1 MAKSQVT
8 EQDLEQ
14 SLQTLGGFGKL
25 ATQKPRRDSPF
36 GPEFSRRPEESKPT
50 PQVAPEKSR
59 EVTLVAK
66 TPGQGIEALEEKE
79 GDVLLTHPLPK
90 SAPTRKVATPLP
102 EEATAS
108 HPKSN
113 TLTERVTVQM
123 SPEMRDA
130 VNDLARHLQRRRKD
144 KGERITANSVMRV
157 AIQYFLDNVQLE
169 RVQGASTELEIA
181 KSLAAGMKNHGR
193 VK

>member
-25 ATQKPRRDSPF
+25 STQKPRRDSPF
-36 GPEFSRRPEESKPT
+36 GSEFSRKPEESKPI
-50 PQVAPEKSR
+50 PQVAPQKSP
-59 EVTLVAK
+59 EVTLLSK
-66 TPGQGIEALEEKE
+66 TPGQGMEHLEEDGE
-79 GDVLLTHPLPK
+79 VLLTNPLPK
-90 SAPTRKVATPLP
+90 SSPTRRISKPLL
-102 EEATAS
+102 EETTAS

-169 RVQGASTELEIA
+169 RVQGASTEREIE
-181 KSLAAGMKNHGR
+181 KSLAAGMKNPGR
-193 VK
+193 R

>member
-36 GPEFSRRPEESKPT
+36 GSEFSRKPEESKPI
-50 PQVAPEKSR
+50 PQVAPPETSR
-59 EVTLVAK
+59 EVTLLSKA
-66 TPGQGIEALEEKE
+66 PGEGIEGLEEDDE
-79 GDVLLTHPLPK
+79 VVLTNVLPK
-90 SAPTRKVATPLP
+90 SSPTRRGSKPLL
-102 EEATAS
+102 EETTAR
-108 HPKSN
+108 HPKCD

-130 VNDLARHLQRRRKD
+130 VSDLARHLQRRRKD

-181 KSLAAGMKNHGR
+181 KSLAAGMKTPGR
-193 VK
+193 R